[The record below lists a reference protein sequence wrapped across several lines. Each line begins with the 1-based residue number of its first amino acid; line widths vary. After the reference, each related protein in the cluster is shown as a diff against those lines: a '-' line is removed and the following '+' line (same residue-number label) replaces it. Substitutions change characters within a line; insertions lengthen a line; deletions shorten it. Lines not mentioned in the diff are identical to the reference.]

1 MNDDKLLFN
10 ELFIMDTQGKKLRGS
25 ETHKMLREDNFI
37 KIATIQEK
45 QNLDENPNRLK
56 YIGIAAALILITIIA
71 TVAYQL
77 GFYHSNSNKVTE
89 EIIEHHNSIPHAEP
103 ARRPIRLIYSHSET
117 IYCDGVYHGPDWEYD
132 YTQSAFYYNLGEDL
146 NRNFFEICFE
156 YYVSLEQGDYYNNLI
171 TLSSSHREFG
181 LRISQAGDLIITTD
195 NGRNSFETEINI
207 VNGEWNKIDLIYDN
221 GNLYINNKYIHI
233 GKLDNDGDNI
243 LSSINFAGGNC
254 FCGWLRNISIKSDY

>member
-25 ETHKMLREDNFI
+25 ETHKMLREDYFT
-37 KIATIQEK
+37 KIATTEEK
-45 QNLDENPNRLK
+45 QAKDKNSNKRK
-56 YIGIAAALILITIIA
+56 YIWIGVVLILVTIIA

-77 GFYHSNSNKVTE
+77 GYSSANLNVVIDE
-89 EIIEHHNSIPHAEP
+89 RIEHNDSIPHAEP
-103 ARRPIRLIYSHSET
+103 ARRPTRLIYSHSET

-132 YTQSAFYYNLGEDL
+132 YTQSAFYYNLGEYL

-156 YYVSLEQGDYYNNLI
+156 CYVSPEQSDYYNNLI

-181 LRISQAGDLIITTD
+181 LRIGQAGGLIITTD
-195 NGRNSFETEINI
+195 NGSHSFETEINI

-221 GNLYINNKYIHI
+221 GNLYINNKYIYI
-233 GKLDNDGDNI
+233 GKLGDDGDNI
-243 LSSINFAGGNC
+243 LSSIYFAGGNC
-254 FCGWLRNISIKSDY
+254 FCGWLRNISVKSDY